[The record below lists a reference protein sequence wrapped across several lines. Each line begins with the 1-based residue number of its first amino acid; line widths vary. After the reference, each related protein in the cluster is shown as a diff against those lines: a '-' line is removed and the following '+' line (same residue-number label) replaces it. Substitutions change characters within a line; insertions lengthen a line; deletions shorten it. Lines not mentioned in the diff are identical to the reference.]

1 MRTAEEPC
9 DAQRKDIVRGEGLHH
24 LRNSR
29 VSGFRVSG
37 FPG

>member
-9 DAQRKDIVRGEGLHH
+9 DPQRKDIVRGEGLHH

-29 VSGFRVSG
+29 VSGLEFSV
-37 FPG
+37 